1 MRTRAE
7 RGVANRPDGH
17 PVRLGERGAVVVG
30 QRKWTILIVEDHTLL
45 RAALRGLLEHEP
57 DFEVSGEA
65 KDGGAA
71 VRLVAHNLPDI
82 VLMDLHMPGCNGM
95 EAIATIKRRHP
106 KSKILVLTAYRDREY
121 VAASLRAGADGY
133 LLKTAAAQELT
144 HAVRQVLA
152 GHTYLAQE
160 VAHESLASV
169 VASKDES
176 SPEGALEKLTHRER
190 QVLQLIAEGRSN
202 KFIAG
207 YLFLSEK
214 TVDKHRTNLMKKLDI
229 HNVSALTSFA
239 IAARVI
245 LGYGDPELQL
255 QLS

>member
-1 MRTRAE
+1 MVE
-7 RGVANRPDGH
+7 R
-17 PVRLGERGAVVVG
+17 
-30 QRKWTILIVEDHTLL
+30 RKWTILIAEDHTLL
-45 RAALRGLLEHEP
+45 RAALRGLLAREP
-57 DFEVSGEA
+57 EFEVIGEA
-65 KDGGAA
+65 DDGRAA
-71 VRLVAHNLPDI
+71 VRLVSHCSPDI
-82 VLMDLHMPGCNGM
+82 VLMDLHMPGYNGM

-106 KSKILVLTAYRDREY
+106 KSKILVLTAHREREY
-121 VAASLRAGADGY
+121 VAASLKAGADGY

-144 HAVRQVLA
+144 HAVHQVLA

-160 VAHESLASV
+160 IARESLTHLLS
-169 VASKDES
+169 SKDET
-176 SPEGALEKLTHRER
+176 SPQAALEKLTHRER

-202 KFIAG
+202 KVIAD

-229 HNVSALTSFA
+229 HNVTALTSFA

-245 LGYGDPELQL
+245 LGYGDPKL